1 MGCIRL
7 SPALLYRPDGG
18 RHHDLNCGR
27 LPYPRCEIVTEPGQT
42 RAAQSCAIRHRR
54 KTGIARDRINTVLV
68 IDQPVGTAIGGRFRA
83 AGIRSLGAEEYEP
96 DDTQDQN
103 GKAGGNRQ

>member
-1 MGCIRL
+1 LRN
-7 SPALLYRPDGG
+7 RN
-18 RHHDLNCGR
+18 R
-27 LPYPRCEIVTEPGQT
+27 TGQIFT
-42 RAAQSCAIRHRR
+42 AQSCAIRHRR

-68 IDQPVGTAIGGRFRA
+68 IGRPAGTATESRFRA
-83 AGIRSLGAEEYEP
+83 ASVCSLGAEEYEP

>member
-1 MGCIRL
+1 M
-7 SPALLYRPDGG
+7 
-18 RHHDLNCGR
+18 
-27 LPYPRCEIVTEPGQT
+27 
-42 RAAQSCAIRHRR
+42 
-54 KTGIARDRINTVLV
+54 LV